1 MIPFLTA
8 VSYNYNNNQQQQKT
22 ETARTHGTMVKKDD
36 KRQSINPQKP
46 IKKGQVSISGKK
58 ATGKASTST
67 PKTSISSSSHLT
79 IRLQAVW
86 ERCKTLEE
94 SLASTSQGKGKGK
107 VFQKVE

>member
-1 MIPFLTA
+1 MEQWLKRMIKGSPSTP
-8 VSYNYNNNQQQQKT
+8 K
-22 ETARTHGTMVKKDD
+22 
-36 KRQSINPQKP
+36 KP
-46 IKKGQVSISGKK
+46 IKKCQVSISGKK